1 MSAIN
6 AATLKPTQCAL
17 WLRPPVPPEQRNI
30 FYRGFNAV
38 YGRFENAYSR
48 LIGRMVARSGA
59 MCVLALIVIGAAGYG
74 LSRIPTGFLP
84 IEDQGYVLATV
95 QLPDGASLQ
104 RTKRVLDQVS
114 EIGGKI
120 PGVEQVIAISGVSAL
135 DNNSTLANAG
145 VAYIVLKDWSLR
157 GKGEDLR
164 SLFQTFNREFA
175 AIEEARVVVFPP
187 PPIQGIGNAGGFAMQ
202 IQLRDGSFDLVK
214 LQSIVNTVI
223 KDAQTQSG
231 LQRVTTSFRSTVPQ
245 VKVDVDRA
253 KAETLQVPID
263 DVFSTLAA
271 YLGSSYV
278 DQFNKFGRVFQVYVQ
293 ADSQFR
299 LRPEDI
305 ELLPVRNKDGSM
317 IPIGTMV
324 KITPSVGPSLLS
336 LYNLYPAARPCRGC
350 RRRASARARRWR

>member
-1 MSAIN
+1 M
-6 AATLKPTQCAL
+6 
-17 WLRPPVPPEQRNI
+17 
-30 FYRGFNAV
+30 
-38 YGRFENAYSR
+38 
-48 LIGRMVARSGA
+48 
-59 MCVLALIVIGAAGYG
+59 
-74 LSRIPTGFLP
+74 
-84 IEDQGYVLATV
+84 LATV

-120 PGVEQVIAISGVSAL
+120 PGVEHVIAISGVSAL

-223 KDAQTQSG
+223 KDA
-231 LQRVTTSFRSTVPQ
+231 
-245 VKVDVDRA
+245 
-253 KAETLQVPID
+253 
-263 DVFSTLAA
+263 
-271 YLGSSYV
+271 
-278 DQFNKFGRVFQVYVQ
+278 
-293 ADSQFR
+293 
-299 LRPEDI
+299 
-305 ELLPVRNKDGSM
+305 
-317 IPIGTMV
+317 
-324 KITPSVGPSLLS
+324 
-336 LYNLYPAARPCRGC
+336 
-350 RRRASARARRWR
+350 RRRADCSG